1 MIHLSQGNTADPRQG
16 IPTSAGLPPVPP
28 DRDVPID
35 RFSHPSFPFFEAAPT
50 GAVFSMQKR
59 TRSDLS
65 ELRRTHNMHDW
76 TLNGIDHPAV
86 HFNVEQKGKGSS
98 PMAFTQFTHE
108 TIPQK
113 MTGNSSRLR

>member
-35 RFSHPSFPFFEAAPT
+35 KFSSSLSLLKTVPARAPSF
-50 GAVFSMQKR
+50 SIQKR

-65 ELRRTHNMHDW
+65 ELRRTYNMHDW
-76 TLNGIDHPAV
+76 TLSGIDHA
-86 HFNVEQKGKGSS
+86 HSAS
-98 PMAFTQFTHE
+98 D
-108 TIPQK
+108 
-113 MTGNSSRLR
+113 